1 MATVPTLNWFRNITL
16 KFQLVMLEV
25 FLACLRQAGYLRDV
39 MQAQFYFLIYGM
51 LGSSSA
57 AFKQRHVS
65 GVVGP
70 AF

>member
-1 MATVPTLNWFRNITL
+1 
-16 KFQLVMLEV
+16 MLEV
-25 FLACLRQAGYLRDV
+25 FPACLRHAGYLRDV
-39 MQAQFYFLIYGM
+39 MQAQLYFLIYGM